1 MKRQGSDSV
10 MDSSVP
16 STSPAAS
23 PADAVP
29 QPIGLRRRMRAYF
42 LLTKPTVIEL
52 LLVTTAPT
60 MIFAAGGFPSFWL
73 ILNTMVGG
81 AMAAGGAGAFNCY
94 IDRETD
100 RLMNRTQR
108 RPLVTGEISDRE
120 ALIFAWALSIL
131 SVLYLGLAVNLLSG
145 SLALGAI
152 LLYVLFYS
160 LFLKRRT
167 AQNIVWGGIA
177 GCMPVFIAW
186 AAVQGRLS
194 WSAVVLFVV
203 IFLWT
208 PPHYWPLSMK
218 YAEDYQRAG
227 IPMLGAIASAKA
239 VSVQVVL
246 YAWATVICSL
256 LLIPV
261 GRAGWVYGLTAL
273 VAGGWFILTCHQ
285 LHRLAVAEQ
294 ATSRTAMVVFHTSIS
309 YLTLLFLA
317 VAIDPFIGGPV
328 L

>member
-1 MKRQGSDSV
+1 MPDRQDST
-10 MDSSVP
+10 P
-16 STSPAAS
+16 RPRA
-23 PADAVP
+23 
-29 QPIGLRRRMRAYF
+29 GLRRKLKGFF
-42 LLTKPTVIEL
+42 LLTKPQVIEL

-60 MIFAAGGFPSFWL
+60 MIFAAGELPSIWL
-73 ILNTMVGG
+73 ILNTMIGG

-94 IDRETD
+94 IDREAD
-100 RLMNRTQR
+100 RLMKRTEK
-108 RPLVTGEISDRE
+108 RPLVTGEITDRE
-120 ALIFAWALSIL
+120 GLIFAWVLSIVAIAYLTLLVNPL
-131 SVLYLGLAVNLLSG
+131 SGALGLA
-145 SLALGAI
+145 AI
-152 LLYVLFYS
+152 LLYVVFYS
-160 LFLKRRT
+160 LILKRRT

-177 GCMPVFIAW
+177 GCMPVFIGW
-186 AAVQGRLS
+186 AAVENRLS
-194 WSAVVLFVV
+194 FSALVLFVV

-261 GRAGWVYGLTAL
+261 GGAGWVYGLTAL
-273 VAGGWFILTCHQ
+273 VSGAWFIWKCHRLHQ
-285 LHRLAVAEQ
+285 LALAEE
-294 ATSRTAMVVFHTSIS
+294 ATSRTAMVVFHASIT
-309 YLTLLFLA
+309 YLTLVFVAL
-317 VAIDPFIGGPV
+317 AIDPFVGGPV